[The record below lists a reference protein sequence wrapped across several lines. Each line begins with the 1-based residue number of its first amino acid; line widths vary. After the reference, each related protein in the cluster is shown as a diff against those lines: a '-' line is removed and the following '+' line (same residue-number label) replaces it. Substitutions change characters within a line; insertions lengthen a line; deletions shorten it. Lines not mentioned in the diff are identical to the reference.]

1 MDIAKL
7 GRSYSVYIVV
17 IYKEPSMITIN
28 RHPER
33 PYGRDPMPV
42 KLPNA
47 VY

>member
-7 GRSYSVYIVV
+7 GRSYSIHVVV
-17 IYKEPSMITIN
+17 IYEEPLIIAID
-28 RHPER
+28 RHLER